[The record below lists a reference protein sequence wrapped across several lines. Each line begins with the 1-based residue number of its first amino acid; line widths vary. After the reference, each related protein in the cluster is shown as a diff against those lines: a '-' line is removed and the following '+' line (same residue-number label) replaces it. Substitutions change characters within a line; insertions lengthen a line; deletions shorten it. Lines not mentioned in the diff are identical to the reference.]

1 MTPSSFTICFQHK
14 FYKAT
19 IFAIV
24 VRLFLLGGLAF
35 LTIAQTS
42 SDFVGGQVVSLRLPP
57 VSRRIRQRQRIIP
70 FEGKRNDGLD
80 LSKPPIG
87 YKIVK

>member
-1 MTPSSFTICFQHK
+1 
-14 FYKAT
+14 
-19 IFAIV
+19 
-24 VRLFLLGGLAF
+24 LGGLAF

>member
-1 MTPSSFTICFQHK
+1 MKLLYSDILPLGTEENSQPQLDCPHL
-14 FYKAT
+14 
-19 IFAIV
+19 AIWI
-24 VRLFLLGGLAF
+24 F
-35 LTIAQTS
+35 LTVARTS
-42 SDFVGGQVVSLRLPP
+42 LEFVGGQVVSLRLPP